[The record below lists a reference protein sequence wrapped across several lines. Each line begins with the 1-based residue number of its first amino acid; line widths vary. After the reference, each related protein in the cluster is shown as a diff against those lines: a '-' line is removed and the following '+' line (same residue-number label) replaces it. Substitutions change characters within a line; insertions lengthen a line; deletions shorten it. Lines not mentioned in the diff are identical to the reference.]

1 MWRPLLKAS
10 QQPSE
15 ETENPDITLLLR
27 LQIAQ
32 SLLYEDVSLYNSKIA
47 LKKITCV
54 CLHCNIG
61 PVELIKHSSFG
72 LIT

>member
-1 MWRPLLKAS
+1 MWRPLLKAR

-32 SLLYEDVSLYNSKIA
+32 AFLYEDVSLNKS
-47 LKKITCV
+47 
-54 CLHCNIG
+54 
-61 PVELIKHSSFG
+61 
-72 LIT
+72 